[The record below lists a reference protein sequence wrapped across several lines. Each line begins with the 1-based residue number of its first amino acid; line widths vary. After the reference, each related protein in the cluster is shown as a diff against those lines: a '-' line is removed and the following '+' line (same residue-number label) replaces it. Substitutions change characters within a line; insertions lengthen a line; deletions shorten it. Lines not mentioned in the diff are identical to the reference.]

1 MAGAACGDAS
11 PVPFHAMRK
20 ALTRDALVDVLDG
33 WTGQTV
39 AVRVVSEADNLIAVC
54 CGELCKQSDE
64 KRPALFWPLAH
75 AAPGHAEHTE
85 KPGVYLHPESFE
97 SAVLHVGATVVELRQ
112 DGVTLNIR
120 RL

>member
-1 MAGAACGDAS
+1 LKT
-11 PVPFHAMRK
+11 P
-20 ALTRDALVDVLDG
+20 LTRDELIAALDR
-33 WTGQTV
+33 WTGQVV
-39 AVRVVSEADNLIAVC
+39 AVRVVSARDELIAIS
-54 CGELCKQSDE
+54 CGELCERSDE

-75 AAPGHAEHTE
+75 HPPGHPEHAE

-97 SAVLHVGATVVELRQ
+97 SASLHTGATVVELRQ

>member
-1 MAGAACGDAS
+1 
-11 PVPFHAMRK
+11 MRN
-20 ALTRDALVDVLDG
+20 ALARDEFVAVLDG

-64 KRPALFWPLAH
+64 KRPSLFWPIAH
-75 AAPGHAEHTE
+75 PAACHPVHAE

-97 SAVLHVGATVVELRQ
+97 SASLHVGATVLELRQ